1 MKFIRDI
8 LTGID
13 GQTYDSIRVGIA
25 VALSTAIGAVI
36 TQLVKGQPVDLLA
49 FGGAVAAILGAGGFG
64 IAQKA
69 KTEPGGTPCPPPQ

>member
-13 GQTYDSIRVGIA
+13 GQTYDNIRVGIA
-25 VALSTAIGAVI
+25 AALVTAIGAII
-36 TQLVKGQPVDLLA
+36 TQLAKGQPVDLLA

-64 IAQKA
+64 IGQKA
-69 KTEPGGTPCPPPQ
+69 HTEPGGAS

>member
-13 GQTYDSIRVGIA
+13 GQTYDNIRVGIA
-25 VALSTAIGAVI
+25 MALATVIGAAV
-36 TQLVKGQPVDLLA
+36 TELVKGQSVDLLA

-64 IAQKA
+64 ISQKA
-69 KTEPGGTPCPPPQ
+69 NTEPGGVRCPPQQ